1 MDRSGPLIEAF
12 DKLPEGVIRQELTSY
27 YMRDGRL
34 VKETV
39 ERVYD
44 SKGDYTDGTVV
55 VPLTK

>member
-1 MDRSGPLIEAF
+1 MDRSGPLFEAF
-12 DKLPEGVIRQELTSY
+12 GRLPQGVIRQELTSY
-27 YMRDGRL
+27 YMRDGQL

>member
-1 MDRSGPLIEAF
+1 MDRSGPLFEAF
-12 DKLPEGVIRQELTSY
+12 DRLPQGVIRQELTSY
-27 YMRDGRL
+27 YMQDGRL

-44 SKGDYTDGTVV
+44 SNGDYTDGTVV